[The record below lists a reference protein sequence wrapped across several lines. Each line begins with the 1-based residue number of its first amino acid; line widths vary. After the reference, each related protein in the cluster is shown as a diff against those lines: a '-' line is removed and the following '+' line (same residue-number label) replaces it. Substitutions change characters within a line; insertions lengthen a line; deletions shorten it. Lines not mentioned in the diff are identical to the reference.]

1 MREQTDRI
9 DEVWEMSDG
18 SAPQRTDDDD
28 TVELAVLVDAQRS
41 AARAGAAWYAAEF
54 ARRDEEEER
63 ERAAIPRW
71 EPPALEPA
79 VDASVED
86 DVVGGAP
93 SGLGLA

>member
-1 MREQTDRI
+1 MREQTDHI
-9 DEVWEMSDG
+9 DEVWAMSDG
-18 SAPQRTDDDD
+18 SAPQITEEDETD
-28 TVELAVLVDAQRS
+28 ELDLLVDAQRS

-54 ARRDEEEER
+54 ARREEEEER
-63 ERAAIPRW
+63 ERAATPRW
-71 EPPALEPA
+71 EPRALEPA